1 MNSSWTLQ
9 VFLGSMLLCR
19 GLSPKFCCSNQTWI
33 ITGSDRMFILKA
45 LFCQSFQGCNHV
57 KLIII
62 LKIILIILIDQP
74 TRPMVSSSLS
84 WLITLIIRVCGR
96 NIELVSKGYESTKR
110 TGWLF
115 DALPLTLV
123 QSFLPKLQHGQRRF
137 HHGTLHPRC
146 AREAAWWSSSPWSGI
161 GG

>member
-33 ITGSDRMFILKA
+33 IIYRMFILKA

-74 TRPMVSSSLS
+74 TLPMVSSSLS
-84 WLITLIIRVCGR
+84 WLITPIIRLCGR
-96 NIELVSKGYESTKR
+96 NIELVSKGYESTKT

-115 DALPLTLV
+115 DALPLTL
-123 QSFLPKLQHGQRRF
+123 SRPKFPPEAATRPKAFPSWNFASSVRRV
-137 HHGTLHPRC
+137 
-146 AREAAWWSSSPWSGI
+146 AAWWSSSPWSGI